1 MFRTD
6 RAVMVGG
13 FVGMRASK
21 DKLPLLVAALMNGLL
36 MDARLSILS
45 AIMSHCG
52 HSQSFLSVH
61 QTYVH
66 NGITVLHTRASDGK
80 KQVEAETT
88 VYTNT
93 AGHTYSTQQLTPHR
107 VPVLM
112 AECSQAHKD
121 ACFCFMK

>member
-13 FVGMRASK
+13 FVGMRVSK
-21 DKLPLLVAALMNGLL
+21 DKLSLLVAALMNGFLV
-36 MDARLSILS
+36 DARLSILS

-52 HSQSFLSVH
+52 HSQSLLSVH

-66 NGITVLHTRASDGK
+66 NGITVLHTRASDGE

-112 AECSQAHKD
+112 AECKQAHKD
-121 ACFCFMK
+121 ACLCFIK